1 MDLSING
8 IGWLLLTLGPLLFLQ
23 PYLHKELQVL
33 FYLITKRVDVAI
45 ILFSAA
51 FFPGVL
57 VHELSHYFMA
67 KILRV
72 QTGRV
77 SLIPR
82 DMQDG
87 RLMLGFVEVAQSD
100 IFRETLIGAAPLLTG
115 SAIVAYAGIVKLK
128 FNLVWA
134 SIFSGNISD
143 FFDALVAL
151 PQQPDFFVW
160 LYLAIAVSST
170 MMPSKSDRR
179 AWLPV
184 IAGLVLVF
192 GLALWA
198 GAGSWLSVHVWP
210 RLNAG
215 LTAAAGVFGVAVAL
229 HFGMLVPVI
238 FARRLLNPRQ

>member
-23 PYLHKELQVL
+23 PRLHKELQVL
-33 FYLITKRVDVAI
+33 FYLITQRVDVAI
-45 ILFSAA
+45 ILFSAV
-51 FFPGVL
+51 FFPGVV

-87 RLMLGFVEVAQSD
+87 RLMLGFVEVAQTD
-100 IFRETLIGAAPLLTG
+100 ILRETLIGAAPLLTG

-128 FNLVWA
+128 FNLVLA
-134 SIFSGNISD
+134 SILSSEIIN

-192 GLALWA
+192 GLAVWA

-210 RLNAG
+210 WINAR
-215 LTAAAGVFGVAVAL
+215 LTAAAGVFAVAVAL
-229 HFGMLVPVI
+229 HIGVLLPIIFVI
-238 FARRLLNPRQ
+238 RMLNPKQ